1 MKVYPAKWTDRDFDS
16 LSWHDNRIYSMRILN
31 PRNGYNFDLVF
42 EIDHILEWI
51 LKEDNTF
58 EFVVAP
64 ARLTFSMVDK
74 LVVDFRLTYKED
86 WEIDEIQRIE
96 ATDDP
101 RQDTGLSEWRI
112 KMQSFLTSTSR

>member
-1 MKVYPAKWTDRDFDS
+1 M
-16 LSWHDNRIYSMRILN
+16 
-31 PRNGYNFDLVF
+31 
-42 EIDHILEWI
+42 
-51 LKEDNTF
+51 KEDNTF

-112 KMQSFLTSTSR
+112 KMQSLSAGKNTISFRSKGFIQELTGKPEMPAGEQVTDGF